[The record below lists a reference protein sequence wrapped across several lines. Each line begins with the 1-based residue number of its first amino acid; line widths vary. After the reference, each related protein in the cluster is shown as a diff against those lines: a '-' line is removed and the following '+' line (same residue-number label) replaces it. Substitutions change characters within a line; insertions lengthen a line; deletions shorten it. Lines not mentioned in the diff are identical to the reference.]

1 MEISIDKA
9 VFLKA
14 LHIVQSI
21 VEKRNTMP
29 ILANVLIK
37 TGTDSVDIFATDL
50 EVGIKETVPAE
61 VRDEGTVT
69 VSAKKL
75 FEIVK
80 EVPTETLSLRK
91 KENNW
96 IEISSGKSVFNMVGI
111 DPEDF
116 PSFPSYDEVEL
127 MEIGNETLK
136 EIIEKTAVAISS
148 DETRYNLS
156 GAFFE
161 DLGDGKIRVVA
172 TDGHRLAVS
181 EKEISGGGLDIK
193 ENGCIVPRKGVLEFK
208 KMTEEAGGTVRLGF
222 KDNRAILKKGNL
234 VIVVRLIEGEFP
246 DYRQVIP
253 KISENI
259 IKINRVEFIKGLR
272 RVSILSD
279 EKTKGVKFVFNG
291 RTLTLSTNNPGLG
304 EATEELEID
313 YAGNEISVGFNAR
326 YVLDF
331 LNVMT
336 EDEVTMS
343 VSDELSAAL
352 MKDGSKDDY
361 TAIVM
366 PMRT

>member
-1 MEISIDKA
+1 MEISIDKT
-9 VFLKA
+9 VFLRA
-14 LHIVQSI
+14 LHLVQTI

-29 ILANVLIK
+29 ILANVLIR
-37 TGTDSVDIFATDL
+37 TGEGNIDIVATDL
-50 EVGIKETVPAE
+50 EVGIKETVSADIKE
-61 VRDEGTVT
+61 AGTIT

-80 EVPTETLSLRK
+80 EIPTDSLSLRK

-96 IEISSGKSVFNMVGI
+96 IEIWAGKAVFNMVGI

-116 PSFPSYDEVEL
+116 PSFPSYEAVKLID
-127 MEIGNETLK
+127 IKSETLK
-136 EIIEKTAVAISS
+136 EIIEKTAVAISA

-156 GAFFE
+156 GAYFE
-161 DLGDGKIRVVA
+161 NAGDGRIRVVA
-172 TDGHRLAVS
+172 TDGHRLAVA
-181 EKEISGGGLDIK
+181 EKEVAGAGLDISQK
-193 ENGCIVPRKGVLEFK
+193 GCIVPRKGVQEFK
-208 KMTEEAGGTVRLGF
+208 KMAEEADGTLQLGF
-222 KDNRAILKKGNL
+222 MESRAILKKGNM
-234 VIVVRLIEGEFP
+234 VVVVRLIEGEFP

-253 KISENI
+253 KASENLI
-259 IKINRVEFIKGLR
+259 TLNRVDFIRGLR

-279 EKTKGVKFVFNG
+279 EKTKGVRFVFSGN
-291 RTLTLSTNNPGLG
+291 TLTLSTTNPGLG
-304 EATEELEID
+304 EAKEELEAD
-313 YAGNEISVGFNAR
+313 YAGNDITVGFNAR

-336 EDEVTMS
+336 EEQVVMS